1 MDSLN
6 FEGWCPIRI
15 YPQEN
20 GLAVDWLK
28 LGDAVLRAP
37 FFKEDIDRLMA
48 LPFHQ
53 AFRRQ
58 STLDQLLAWVQSSPG
73 LPPSGFVFH
82 VSRCG
87 STLVAQALA
96 ALRGAIVLSEPP
108 LLDTLLQARSW
119 PGQTA
124 TRQRS
129 ALRALL
135 SAMGQPYGRAQGPL
149 RTRQWVKLD
158 AWHVF
163 EAPQI
168 QHAWPDAPWV
178 FVYRNPVEVLASQMR
193 QRGVFLI
200 PGAVEAN
207 PSGLPLEAALRM
219 PVAEYCARTLGRIY
233 QSMVEQYRPGT
244 LLVNYE
250 SLPHALLDSVLPHLG
265 WHPDAED
272 RDAIQA
278 LSLRSAKRPTEDF
291 VPDAQHKREQAG
303 ETLQALAET
312 WIQPHFAQLE
322 AWRLGGTQAGPAT
335 QPSEEFSA

>member
-6 FEGWCPIRI
+6 FEGWCPIRV
-15 YPQEN
+15 YPQGN

-28 LGDAVLRAP
+28 LGETALRAP
-37 FFKEDIDRLMA
+37 FFKDDIDSLMA
-48 LPFHQ
+48 LPFHR

-58 STLDQLLAWVQSSPG
+58 SSLDQLLAWAQSSPG
-73 LPPSGFVFH
+73 LAPSGFVFH

-108 LLDTLLQARSW
+108 LLDVLLHARSW
-119 PGQTA
+119 LGQTPEGP
-124 TRQRS
+124 RS

-135 SAMGQPYGRAQGPL
+135 SAMGQARGSAQGPL
-149 RTRQWVKLD
+149 RTHQWVKLD
-158 AWHVF
+158 AWHVL
-163 EAPQI
+163 AADQI
-168 QHAWPDAPWV
+168 YDAWPDAPWV

-200 PGAVEAN
+200 PGAFGSN
-207 PSGLPLEAALRM
+207 HSGVSLEAALQM
-219 PVAEYCARTLGRIY
+219 PAAEYCARSLGRLY
-233 QSMVEQYRPGT
+233 QGMVEQYRPGT

-250 SLPHALLDSVLPHLG
+250 SLPQALIDPILPHLG
-265 WHPDAED
+265 WQAEPED
-272 RDAIQA
+272 REAVQA
-278 LSLRSAKRPTEDF
+278 LSLRNAKRPDEFF

-303 ETLQALAET
+303 EMLHALAET

-322 AWRLGGTQAGPAT
+322 AWRIAGAQTQAAPHAT
-335 QPSEEFSA
+335 EEFSA